1 MISQQTAGNSRAP
14 LLAYDGDCSMCIR
27 SIRSLEL
34 LGLLG
39 GIDTQAAAL
48 VTGDDRGL
56 LDRHRRSGEIVLLDS
71 QRADVLTGAAA
82 FRWLLQRRLP
92 RVLGASLDL
101 PPLFLVMCIGYRSVA
116 AWRRLLSPPASAP
129 DPTFPEPRWVA
140 RYRLIGSIVLI
151 ALLTWLVPLILGE
164 PVPSYPSI
172 QDHVFNWIA
181 GTGDRT
187 RLPLLRDAATLL
199 LVGTAILLGLISH
212 PGRAVDTLASLVGAI
227 FVSSVALTLLAYW
240 KQNVEG
246 TGNPLLE
253 PWGIV
258 AGSSIWGFVF
268 LFRCR
273 NWLAGYRT
281 DSGERWLIRMLRSK
295 VTQLVVLTA
304 ILGAWL
310 VWFEVLYNLV

>member
-1 MISQQTAGNSRAP
+1 
-14 LLAYDGDCSMCIR
+14 MCIR

-48 VTGDDRGL
+48 VTGDDRVL
-56 LDRHRRSGEIVLLDS
+56 LDNHRRSGEIVLLDS

-151 ALLTWLVPLILGE
+151 ALLYWLVPLILGE
-164 PVPSYPSI
+164 PVPSDPSI
-172 QDHVFNWIA
+172 QNTVDK
-181 GTGDRT
+181 
-187 RLPLLRDAATLL
+187 LPLLKDAAILL
-199 LVGTAILLGLISH
+199 LVSTAILMGLISH
-212 PGRAVDTLASLVGAI
+212 PGRAVDTLASLVGAV

-253 PWGIV
+253 PWGLV
-258 AGSSIWGFVF
+258 AGSSIWGLLF

-273 NWLAGYRT
+273 NWLAGHRT

-304 ILGAWL
+304 ILEAWL

>member
-1 MISQQTAGNSRAP
+1 MNPQQTADNSRTP
-14 LLAYDGDCSMCIR
+14 LLAYDGDCRMCIR
-27 SIRSLEL
+27 SIRTMEL

-48 VTGDDRGL
+48 VSGDDRGL
-56 LDRHRRSGEIVLLDS
+56 LDKHRRSGEIVLLDS

-92 RVLGASLDL
+92 RALGALLDL

-151 ALLTWLVPLILGE
+151 ALLYWLVPLILGD
-164 PVPSYPSI
+164 PVPSDPSI
-172 QDHVFNWIA
+172 QNTVDK
-181 GTGDRT
+181 
-187 RLPLLRDAATLL
+187 LPLLKDAAILL
-199 LVGTAILLGLISH
+199 LVSTAILLGLISH

-227 FVSSVALTLLAYW
+227 FISSIALTLLAYW

-253 PWGIV
+253 PWGILSC
-258 AGSSIWGFVF
+258 SSIWGFVF

-273 NWLAGYRT
+273 NWLAGDRT
-281 DSGERWLIRMLRSK
+281 DSSERWLIRMLQSK

-304 ILGAWL
+304 IFEAWL
-310 VWFEVLYNLV
+310 IWFEVLYNLV

>member
-1 MISQQTAGNSRAP
+1 MISQQTAGDSRAP

-27 SIRSLEL
+27 SIRSLKL

-48 VTGDDRGL
+48 VTGDDRAL
-56 LDRHRRSGEIVLLDS
+56 LDNHRRSGEIVLLDS

-151 ALLTWLVPLILGE
+151 ALLYWLVPLILGE
-164 PVPSYPSI
+164 PVPSDPSI
-172 QDHVFNWIA
+172 QNTVDK
-181 GTGDRT
+181 
-187 RLPLLRDAATLL
+187 LPLLKDAAILL
-199 LVGTAILLGLISH
+199 LVGTALLLGLISH
-212 PGRAVDTLASLVGAI
+212 PGRAVDTLASLAGAI

-258 AGSSIWGFVF
+258 AGSSIWGFLF

-273 NWLAGYRT
+273 NWLAGYQT

-304 ILGAWL
+304 ILEAWL

>member
-1 MISQQTAGNSRAP
+1 
-14 LLAYDGDCSMCIR
+14 MCIR

-164 PVPSYPSI
+164 PVPSDPSI
-172 QDHVFNWIA
+172 QNTVDK
-181 GTGDRT
+181 
-187 RLPLLRDAATLL
+187 LPLLKDAATLL

>member
-1 MISQQTAGNSRAP
+1 MIAQQTAGNSRAP

-27 SIRSLEL
+27 SIRSLKL

-39 GIDTQAAAL
+39 GIDTQAATL
-48 VTGDDRGL
+48 VTGDDRAL
-56 LDRHRRSGEIVLLDS
+56 LDKHRRSGEIGLLDS

-92 RVLGASLDL
+92 RVLGAFLDL

-151 ALLTWLVPLILGE
+151 ALLYWLVPLILGE
-164 PVPSYPSI
+164 PVPSDPSI
-172 QDHVFNWIA
+172 QNTVDK
-181 GTGDRT
+181 
-187 RLPLLRDAATLL
+187 LPLLKDASILL

-227 FVSSVALTLLAYW
+227 FVSSIALTLLALW

-253 PWGIV
+253 PWGII

-273 NWLAGYRT
+273 NWLAGDRT